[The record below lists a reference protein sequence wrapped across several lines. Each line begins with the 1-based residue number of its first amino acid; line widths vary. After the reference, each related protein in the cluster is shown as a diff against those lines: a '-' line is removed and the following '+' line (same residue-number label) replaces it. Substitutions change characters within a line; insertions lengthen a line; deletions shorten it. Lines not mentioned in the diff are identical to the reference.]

1 MSEGRSGS
9 CEGKFFAEH
18 PSVDSDCVTREFMKQ
33 LTVAEWQAVVDEA
46 AGAAPRLLQLLTGEQ
61 LFNAMLTGRVSSL
74 C

>member
-1 MSEGRSGS
+1 
-9 CEGKFFAEH
+9 
-18 PSVDSDCVTREFMKQ
+18 MKQ

-46 AGAAPRLLQLLTGEQ
+46 AGAAPGLLQLLTGEQ